1 MEIAKMSDNKR
12 EQERNELY
20 RTIWTLANE
29 LRGSVDGWDFK
40 QYVLGIL
47 FYRYIS
53 ENLTSY
59 INKGEWDA
67 GNNEF
72 DYAKIDDDVAESIRD
87 EMVQEKGFFIKPTEL
102 FNNLLLKIR
111 KEDKEVKEKSEKNG
125 KEIEISDLDEN
136 LNEKLQEIFKNI
148 EASAIGSPSEENF
161 KGLFDDIDVNSNK
174 LGPTVIKR
182 NKRLKR
188 LITVIGDMDLGNYQ
202 DNSID
207 AFGDTYEYL
216 MGMYA
221 SNAGKSGGEFFTPQ
235 EVSELLTKI
244 SLLDNNGKMKTEV
257 NKVYDPAV
265 GSGSLLLKFA
275 KILGKDNVSVK
286 INAVIYYKVF
296 DASLAV
302 LQVED
307 FYYATAQLAQTTMRN
322 IVGSVTLDELL
333 CEREKVSSQ
342 IKEII
347 DKETDPWGIKVE
359 NVELKDISLTD
370 EMKRVI
376 ARAAEAEREKQ
387 AVITKSIGEK
397 EAAENLA
404 DAARKLAESPG
415 ALHLRTLETIN
426 DVSSDQSN
434 TIFFPIPMD
443 VLEAVKGY
451 SEKLKKENK
460 K

>member
-1 MEIAKMSDNKR
+1 MI
-12 EQERNELY
+12 LL
-20 RTIWTLANE
+20 IIL
-29 LRGSVDGWDFK
+29 VI
-40 QYVLGIL
+40 IL
-47 FYRYIS
+47 FVILGSLKQINEYERGVKFTAGKFTKIMS
-53 ENLTSY
+53 PGWRIVLPIFQSY
-59 INKGEWDA
+59 KKVDIRTKV
-67 GNNEF
+67 
-72 DYAKIDDDVAESIRD
+72 DDVPEQD
-87 EMVQEKGFFIKPTEL
+87 
-102 FNNLLLKIR
+102 
-111 KEDKEVKEKSEKNG
+111 
-125 KEIEISDLDEN
+125 
-136 LNEKLQEIFKNI
+136 
-148 EASAIGSPSEENF
+148 AI
-161 KGLFDDIDVNSNK
+161 
-174 LGPTVIKR
+174 T
-182 NKRLKR
+182 
-188 LITVIGDMDLGNYQ
+188 
-202 DNSID
+202 
-207 AFGDTYEYL
+207 
-216 MGMYA
+216 
-221 SNAGKSGGEFFTPQ
+221 
-235 EVSELLTKI
+235 
-244 SLLDNNGKMKTEV
+244 
-257 NKVYDPAV
+257 
-265 GSGSLLLKFA
+265 
-275 KILGKDNVSVK
+275 KDNVSVK

-302 LQVED
+302 LEVED

-404 DAARKLAESPG
+404 EAAKKLAESPG

-451 SEKLKKENK
+451 SDKLKKDNK